1 MVRAFVVDMSWQIAH
16 YPRTQIQGVSARLR
30 LGRPGKVGKMRK
42 SLGVIAL
49 AFTRILLG
57 LVVAAVPLLTAP
69 SASADTQDIFT
80 LVDTTTG
87 DVYSWQAAMSPLP
100 PVIESTPGSS
110 FDFANITGTKNG
122 SSTCFADL
130 TFSNSSNPNGAG
142 IGSNPNCPNGF
153 FGPLVGSQL
162 YTGMENAP
170 TFKTGTFVLSD
181 FGTTDNAWSLMI
193 EPVSAAVPEPSSLL
207 LLGTG
212 LVGLIGVGR
221 RNKLRLALTFGH
233 RVCQ

>member
-1 MVRAFVVDMSWQIAH
+1 MR
-16 YPRTQIQGVSARLR
+16 RTQNSTCLVSSSIKHCRGYL
-30 LGRPGKVGKMRK
+30 KMRK

-69 SASADTQDIFT
+69 NASADTQDIFT

-100 PVIESTPGSS
+100 PVIEFSIGSS
-110 FDFANITGTKNG
+110 FDFSTITGTKNG

-130 TFSNSSNPNGAG
+130 TFMNSGGLGDNPA
-142 IGSNPNCPNGF
+142 CPNGF
-153 FGPLVGSQL
+153 FGILVGGKL
-162 YTGMENAP
+162 YTGLEDAP

-181 FGTTDNAWSLMI
+181 FGTTDKAWSLTI
-193 EPVSAAVPEPSSLL
+193 EPTGAAVPEPSSLL

-221 RNKLRLALTFGH
+221 RKLFR
-233 RVCQ
+233 